1 MKYVKYILF
10 VVALIVASC
19 TINDDVIDKGK
30 NGGGKLRLMCRV
42 LPFEGYNVLSR
53 ANGNGVGENDIVS
66 LDYVIMAKLQNNNDS
81 NDYRCVYYK
90 HSGGTVDE
98 IITIDIDETFAVFI
112 ENRGKDAL
120 NECYIA
126 VLANYPELY
135 NKIEKD
141 ALAQNYSTVNEY
153 INKHIIYRA
162 EGYDKE
168 TGVDTTYNDYK
179 DLNYFTSVT
188 HSVEPISGVP
198 STGIPRLGNFKGANG
213 SGLVD
218 ITTFEGGNIYEVTLE
233 SLYAKMVFDINVDS
247 VTQEIVG
254 VNGNTF
260 SLEGYTIHNLA
271 QTVDMLPGVPSAEG
285 ENGGTDDQVYV
296 YDFIGGDPTS
306 IHYTSPRETEF
317 TCYLPERFTPA
328 ATAANEFRY
337 DFANGGAATAR
348 PEDRKLLQRYKPL
361 LAQDDAT
368 YVEFT
373 GTFVN
378 HQGHSFD
385 VTYKIYVG
393 NDNYS
398 NFDVVR
404 NRQYNN
410 IITIKGIDNSSDQSE
425 VGGAVSIDHRVD
437 VQRTLPIIVSL
448 RRETLL
454 DSHFEVRP
462 MRIRANTQHTG
473 TTQPDGS
480 IPAVKVEVVYDDNDA
495 AKDDESNR
503 WIGLERSY
511 GNGNSTSAGTTYCKG
526 TNRSAHGKRK
536 YFTTDLTY
544 GTLNKSLTDATKG
557 VLLYSNSDGDAKS
570 GFSKAGGQ
578 TVIVPVNT
586 AGECVWIYVDECLE
600 ASTDLKAIRSAKI
613 VLTNGYVDNTG
624 NFIPEGTP
632 IEYIINQHKLFK
644 IVSKEDPN
652 RVYYIEHE
660 EEYLHNFDADDAF
673 GQNITEFEGMEW
685 GLYNMQL
692 SNQHAAAVFESK
704 LGVDQ
709 ITDWLNGTVQ
719 NAGLKPKYDF
729 YITGHDDNVKGVTF
743 HSYKGYDFCNEII
756 ATADI
761 SNIGLDENPTSALQ
775 YVYSR
780 NKVDPNDFTIKEVN
794 WYLPAIDEMEEI
806 MVEGSKSFKDFNN
819 KFYWSSQPSYIKHF
833 GHLSLWVL
841 LGTLHYPVDFYV
853 DDIGVYD
860 YSANEKNKTNNV
872 GRARASK
879 ANILSSEE
887 VVYSPSGSSGYDNAY
902 SGSGWGGAITTQ
914 YIGTYTSQGYNKK
927 LQDWGDPN
935 SNVIQYDEG
944 NKLRSDKCRVR
955 AVRRMDN

>member
-120 NECYIA
+120 KECYIA

-135 NKIEKD
+135 NKIVAD
-141 ALAQNYSTVNEY
+141 ALAQDYSTVNEY

-168 TGVDTTYNDYK
+168 EDKDTTYNNYK
-179 DLNYFTSVT
+179 GLNYFTSVT
-188 HSVEPISGVP
+188 HSVDQISGVP
-198 STGIPRLGNFKGANG
+198 STGIPRLGNFKGAEG
-213 SGLVD
+213 TGLVD

-271 QTVDMLPGVPSAEG
+271 QTVDMVPGRASAKG
-285 ENGGTDDQVYV
+285 RNDGSDDKVSVYSSPV
-296 YDFIGGDPTS
+296 GGDPTS

-317 TCYLPERFTPA
+317 TCYLPERYLPA
-328 ATAANEFRY
+328 KDSANGY
-337 DFANGGAATAR
+337 NYPFASGGAATAR

-361 LAQDDAT
+361 LAQESAT

-404 NRQYNN
+404 NRLYNN

-462 MRIRANTQHTG
+462 MRIRANPQHTG

-495 AKDDESNR
+495 AKNDKSKR
-503 WIGLERSY
+503 WIGLDRSY
-511 GNGNSTSAGTTYCKG
+511 GNGKSSSAGTTYCNG
-526 TNRSAHGKRK
+526 TNNSAHGKRK
-536 YFTTDLTY
+536 YFTTDLTTATLAGS
-544 GTLNKSLTDATKG
+544 GTFENGLST
-557 VLLYSNSDGDAKS
+557 
-570 GFSKAGGQ
+570 AGGQ

-586 AGECVWIYVDECLE
+586 AGECVWVYVDECLE

-613 VLTNGYVDNTG
+613 VLTNGYVDNKGT
-624 NFIPEGTP
+624 FISEGTP

-644 IVSKEDPN
+644 IVSKKDPN

-685 GLYNMQL
+685 GLNEIQL
-692 SNQHAAAVFESK
+692 SHEYPASYITTNISGWLAGIIEWLFTNWGGADSMEDIANQELIK
-704 LGVDQ
+704 
-709 ITDWLNGTVQ
+709 
-719 NAGLKPKYDF
+719 AGFAPYYDF
-729 YITGHDDNVKGVTF
+729 YLTRDIDRTELTRRDYAGYFFNTEIA
-743 HSYKGYDFCNEII
+743 SYLLTNYSSEAKAKINGI
-756 ATADI
+756 A
-761 SNIGLDENPTSALQ
+761 LDETPKSAFA
-775 YVYSR
+775 YCYNR
-780 NKVDPNDFTIKEVN
+780 NKRDANGNVVSQD
-794 WYLPAIDEMEEI
+794 WYMPSIDELEEI
-806 MVEGSKSFKDFNN
+806 MELAHMQFIDFQGQL
-819 KFYWSSQPSYIKHF
+819 YWSCQPAYKKHEI
-833 GHLSLWVL
+833 
-841 LGTLHYPVDFYV
+841 DFEYWQHWLNANSAGSS
-853 DDIGVYD
+853 DKEGDIEGVY
-860 YSANEKNKTNNV
+860 YTENEV
-872 GRARASK
+872 RARATRVERENGQFK
-879 ANILSSEE
+879 EVLSSSADMYG
-887 VVYSPSGSSGYDNAY
+887 VQKGILKAGIVYHNSAFV
-902 SGSGWGGAITTQ
+902 
-914 YIGTYTSQGYNKK
+914 IGDYNNYT
-927 LQDWGDPN
+927 
-935 SNVIQYDEG
+935 VTYDEYPG
-944 NKLRSDKCRVR
+944 NLPRIGKQCRVR
-955 AVRRMDN
+955 AVRRMTTTQ